1 MRILLWH
8 VHGSW
13 TTSFV
18 QGPHTYLL
26 PVLPDRGPDGRGR
39 ARTWDWPPNAVELA
53 PRELATTD
61 VDVLI
66 VQRERDLLLAQQ
78 WLAGRRPG
86 ADVPIVWLEHNA
98 PQGRINEMHH
108 PSADRPEVAVVV
120 HVTHTNDLF
129 WDCGDRRT
137 AVIEHGIPDPGERWT
152 GTCERAAVVVN
163 EPYRRA
169 RVVGADLLHGLTE
182 AMPLDVFGLGARAM
196 ERRSDPWPE
205 RLHAYGEL
213 DQDALHAAIAERR
226 CYLHPFRWTSLG
238 LSLVEAMHLGMP
250 VVALATTDV
259 PDSVPSGCGVVSN
272 DLEVL
277 RAGLRQL
284 RKDREY
290 AASLGAAA
298 RAHALERFGL
308 GRFLADWNALLEDLR

>member
-1 MRILLWH
+1 MRVLLWH

-13 TTSFV
+13 TTAFV

-39 ARTWDWPPNAVELA
+39 ARTWDWPANAVEVT

-66 VQRERDLLLAQQ
+66 VQRERDLVLAEQ
-78 WLAGRRPG
+78 WLTGRRPG
-86 ADVPIVWLEHNA
+86 RDVPVVWLEHNA
-98 PQGRINEMHH
+98 PQGRINDMRH
-108 PSADRPEVAVVV
+108 PAADVDSIRVVV

-129 WDCGDRRT
+129 WDTGATPT
-137 AVIEHGIPDPGERWT
+137 AVIEHGIPDPGQRWT
-152 GTCERAAVVVN
+152 GAIEHAAVVVN

-169 RVVGADLLHGLTE
+169 RVVGADLLHRLAET
-182 AMPLDVFGLGARAM
+182 MPIDLFGMGARAM
-196 ERRSDPWPE
+196 ELHPPVWPE
-205 RLHAYGEL
+205 RLHAHGDVPQAALY
-213 DQDALHAAIAERR
+213 DAMAQRR
-226 CYLHPFRWTSLG
+226 AYLHPFRWTSLG

-259 PDSVPSGCGVVSN
+259 PDSVPSACGVVSN

-284 RKDREY
+284 RKDREH
-290 AASLGAAA
+290 AAACGAAA

-308 GRFLADWNALLEDLR
+308 GRFLADWNALLEEL

>member
-53 PRELATTD
+53 PRDLATTD
-61 VDVLI
+61 VDVLV
-66 VQRERDLLLAQQ
+66 VQRERDLLLAEQ

-86 ADVPIVWLEHNA
+86 VDLPVVWLEHNA

-108 PSADRPEVAVVV
+108 PAADHPEVAVVV
-120 HVTHTNDLF
+120 HVTHTNNLF
-129 WDCGDRRT
+129 WDSGARRT

-169 RVVGADLLHGLTE
+169 RVVGADLLHRLTD
-182 AMPLDVFGLGARAM
+182 ATPIDVFGLGARAM
-196 ERRSDPWPE
+196 ERRSAPWPD
-205 RLHAYGEL
+205 RLHAFGEL
-213 DQDALHAAIAERR
+213 GQDALHAAIAERR

-259 PDSVPSGCGVVSN
+259 PDSVPPGCGIVSN

-277 RAGLRQL
+277 RNGLRQL
-284 RKDREY
+284 RKDREH
-290 AASLGAAA
+290 AAALGAAA

>member
-18 QGPHTYLL
+18 QGHHTYLL

-39 ARTWDWPPNAVELA
+39 ARTWEWPPNAQELA
-53 PRELATTD
+53 PRELADTD
-61 VDVLI
+61 VDVLV
-66 VQRERDLLLAQQ
+66 VQRERDLVLAEQ

-86 ADVPIVWLEHNA
+86 TDLPIVWLEHNA
-98 PQGRINEMHH
+98 PQGRINEMRH
-108 PSADRPEVAVVV
+108 PAADRPDVSVVV
-120 HVTHTNDLF
+120 HVTPTNDLF
-129 WDCGDRRT
+129 WDTGATPT
-137 AVIEHGIPDPGERWT
+137 AVIPHGIPDPGAQWT
-152 GTCERAAVVVN
+152 GTSEHAAVVVN

-169 RVVGADLLHGLTE
+169 RVVGADLLHRLAE
-182 AMPLDVFGLGARAM
+182 AAPIDVFGLGDRAL
-196 ERRSDPWPE
+196 ERRPSPWPE
-205 RLHAYGEL
+205 RLHACGEL
-213 DQDALHAAIAERR
+213 GQADLHAAMAERR

-259 PDSVPSGCGVVSN
+259 PDSVPPGCGIVSN
-272 DLEVL
+272 DLDVL

-284 RKDREY
+284 RKDAQH
-290 AASLGAAA
+290 AAALGAAA

-308 GRFLADWNALLEDLR
+308 ARFLADWNALLEDLR